1 MDCYIRAMTICSTL
15 SGKVAVK
22 HPTLG
27 VLVRDDGSVFIK
39 CRGKQKHHDYHW
51 TFGSHSRKYL
61 IVEIDDKKYRVH
73 RLVAEAFI
81 PNPENKPYVDH
92 INRNPADNRVVN
104 LRWVTPKE
112 NCENSSNVYNRKYQ
126 ARRCGDR
133 RAYDREYRAANM
145 ERCRE
150 NARRSA
156 KKRRQEHGDEE
167 RAKARKYYAEHREH
181 YCELQRKYNAAKK
194 QQKAAQ

>member
-1 MDCYIRAMTICSTL
+1 MTICSTL

-22 HPTLG
+22 HPKLGTLI
-27 VLVRDDGSVFIK
+27 RDDGAVFVK

-51 TFGSHSRKYL
+51 TFGSPSRGYR

-73 RLVAEAFI
+73 RLIAEAFI

-92 INRNPADNRVVN
+92 INRNKADNRVVN

-112 NCENSSNVYNRKYQ
+112 NNENSSTVYNRKYQ
-126 ARRCGDR
+126 SRRCDDPKAYNR
-133 RAYDREYRAANM
+133 EWRNANLERAREKS
-145 ERCRE
+145 
-150 NARRSA
+150 RRSN

-194 QQKAAQ
+194 HQKAAQ